1 MCDTMLPSAI
11 WVVLGPRL
19 YYLYTKF
26 LLHKLLITH
35 NEGDRDKMI
44 QTSHDILHLALS
56 LMKRHDLIATPNLEG
71 LVRC

>member
-11 WVVLGPRL
+11 WVILGPRL
-19 YYLYTKF
+19 GYLYTKF

-35 NEGDRDKMI
+35 NEGSREKMI
-44 QTSHDILHLALS
+44 QTSHDILYLALS
-56 LMKRHDLIATPNLEG
+56 LMKKNDLIATPNLEW